1 MNTPNP
7 NIYKT
12 MHKIRVHP
20 IESGRPVLAK
30 VKLEKTFA
38 TAQEAKWYIDKFNET
53 AFKEAGKEIVRAVYV
68 GKFDPKTGHLL

>member
-1 MNTPNP
+1 
-7 NIYKT
+7 
-12 MHKIRVHP
+12 MHKVRVHP
-20 IESGRPVLAK
+20 VEHGKPVYSQIR
-30 VKLEKTFA
+30 LEKNFD